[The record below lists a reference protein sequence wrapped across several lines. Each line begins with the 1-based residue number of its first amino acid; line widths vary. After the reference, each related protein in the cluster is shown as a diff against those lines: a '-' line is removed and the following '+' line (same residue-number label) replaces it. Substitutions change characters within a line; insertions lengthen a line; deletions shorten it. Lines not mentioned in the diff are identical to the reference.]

1 VPHADQARRARARQ
15 ILSKDAA
22 PGQMI
27 ASTSRRHASTP
38 RAAEVLADLGLLDD
52 GSAPDPVLDR
62 LLH

>member
-1 VPHADQARRARARQ
+1 
-15 ILSKDAA
+15 
-22 PGQMI
+22 MI